1 MKKTYIMPSINVLEM
16 TENEAIL
23 AASDGVTGSG
33 DYDGSGTDGDG
44 MDEDKVKFNSIW
56 DSEL

>member
-1 MKKTYIMPSINVLEM
+1 MKKTYITPNISVLEM
-16 TENEAIL
+16 TEKEAIL
-23 AASDGVTGSG
+23 AASDGVTSSGS
-33 DYDGSGTDGDG
+33 YDGNGSDENS